1 MTGILLMPSFQQDMV
16 NVDDGTSSVM
26 ISALMAGTVIGAI
39 FSGPLAD
46 AIGRKAL
53 MALGIIAFIFGNVL
67 QVGADNLSTMYGG
80 RSVTG
85 VSIGMLS
92 MAVPLCKSFVLLAWF
107 LTLCAYFI
115 IFLDQSEIAP
125 KNMRGRLMSI
135 QQFTMTLGIA
145 VAYWID
151 YAFMDVD
158 GSTGWRLAIGIQ
170 LIPALFGLIGLLLLI
185 PESPRYSID
194 KKHTTQALHT
204 LAKIRGDGTITHN
217 AALMEF
223 VEMKQNITFEHKI
236 FKNEKYKRIFFSGP
250 ENNRRRLLLGMG
262 VQIFQ
267 QLTGINAILV
277 FAPQIFK
284 AAGLSGKGVALMANA
299 LSGSINLLATI
310 PAMIFIDKWGRRP
323 TMIIGAIVCCICMG
337 IMAILAGRHG
347 YGHDVVTTENDTG
360 NSMSMV
366 DQKNPLVLL
375 FDTNAPT
382 IGFLVVM
389 YVYVAAYSC
398 TWGTLGWVYPAE
410 LYSQGVRAKALGIS
424 TAFNWITTYAVLQ
437 LTPIMLRNIE
447 WRTYVLFCV
456 MCLIIAIIV
465 HLYFPETSVCVS
477 FVFQI
482 KKNSH

>member
-1 MTGILLMPSFQQDMV
+1 
-16 NVDDGTSSVM
+16 
-26 ISALMAGTVIGAI
+26 
-39 FSGPLAD
+39 
-46 AIGRKAL
+46 
-53 MALGIIAFIFGNVL
+53 
-67 QVGADNLSTMYGG
+67 
-80 RSVTG
+80 
-85 VSIGMLS
+85 

-151 YAFMDVD
+151 YAFMDVNE
-158 GSTGWRLAIGIQ
+158 STGWRYHLFFLVHNSISLNIRHHRLAIGIQ

-267 QLTGINAILV
+267 QLTGINAIL
-277 FAPQIFK
+277 
-284 AAGLSGKGVALMANA
+284 
-299 LSGSINLLATI
+299 
-310 PAMIFIDKWGRRP
+310 
-323 TMIIGAIVCCICMG
+323 
-337 IMAILAGRHG
+337 
-347 YGHDVVTTENDTG
+347 
-360 NSMSMV
+360 
-366 DQKNPLVLL
+366 
-375 FDTNAPT
+375 
-382 IGFLVVM
+382 
-389 YVYVAAYSC
+389 
-398 TWGTLGWVYPAE
+398 
-410 LYSQGVRAKALGIS
+410 
-424 TAFNWITTYAVLQ
+424 
-437 LTPIMLRNIE
+437 
-447 WRTYVLFCV
+447 
-456 MCLIIAIIV
+456 
-465 HLYFPETSVCVS
+465 
-477 FVFQI
+477 
-482 KKNSH
+482 